1 MRRLALGLVLASL
14 VAGCEGRISGLI
26 DSGSSGGGSSGGG
39 SSGGGSSG
47 GGSSGGGSSGGG
59 SSGGGGGASANS
71 AACQVSRTAL
81 TRLNTAE
88 IDATLATVIGDQT
101 APARF
106 FPADVISSL
115 RFDNDASQ
123 LAIAPELVQ
132 GIEGAM
138 GAVVNQAWSRD
149 AAGGATPAVRL
160 CTPGGSVTESA
171 CARTILAGVARK
183 AWRRP
188 ATSDE
193 IASLVS
199 VYDATRADGDDFET
213 AVKLGLQAV
222 LDSPNFLFRTEA
234 QVPDAKA
241 ASSHAMAARLSYFLW
256 GTSPD
261 AELAALADS
270 GELTRSEVLD
280 AQITRMLADAK
291 GASLKKRFVAQWF
304 NTRNVSGVALD
315 PGLFPGLTP
324 DVTQG
329 MQKQIDAYLDEFLF
343 GDRDALDMLDAPV
356 TYVDGPLARFLGM
369 TPTSENL
376 TRVELP
382 PGDLRAGLLGKSGP
396 LVVTSKPTATNVPRR
411 ANWVF
416 QRLLCTPM
424 DPPAGAVVPPLP
436 DASTAAPTT
445 RERLDALTAPVACSA
460 CHQIIGPVGY
470 SLEIFAADSRHRTQE
485 NGATIDTSGTFNGA
499 AFDDV
504 TGFVK
509 LLKADPRVEACMVQ
523 QTLSFALARPATK
536 TGDDATAAAALQ
548 AAFEAKGRRF
558 TTLVSSVAKTAAL
571 ACKP

>member
-14 VAGCEGRISGLI
+14 LAGCEGLISGLT
-26 DSGSSGGGSSGGG
+26 GGGSPRGGGG
-39 SSGGGSSG
+39 S
-47 GGSSGGGSSGGG
+47 
-59 SSGGGGGASANS
+59 ANS
-71 AACQVSRTAL
+71 GACQVSRTAL
-81 TRLNTAE
+81 TRLNIAE
-88 IDATLATVIGDQT
+88 IDATLATVVGDQS

-106 FPADVISSL
+106 FPADVVSSL
-115 RFDNDASQ
+115 LFDNDASQ

-132 GIEGAM
+132 GLEGAM
-138 GAVVNQAWSRD
+138 SAVVNQAWARD
-149 AAGGATPAVRL
+149 AAGGATPTVRL

-188 ATSDE
+188 ATSE
-193 IASLVS
+193 ELTSLVS

-213 AVKLGLQAV
+213 AVKLGLQAA
-222 LDSPNFLFRTEA
+222 LASPNFLFRTEA

-241 ASSHAMAARLSYFLW
+241 ASSFAMAARLSYFLW

-261 AELAALADS
+261 DELAGLADS
-270 GELTRSEVLD
+270 GDLTRSEVLE
-280 AQITRMLADAK
+280 AQITRMQADAK
-291 GASLKKRFVAQWF
+291 AASLKKRFVAQWF
-304 NTRNVSGVALD
+304 NTRNVTGVALD

-324 DVTQG
+324 DVTRG

-343 GDRDALDMLDAPV
+343 GDHDALDLLDAPV

-369 TPTSENL
+369 TPTSEDL
-376 TRVELP
+376 TRVALQ
-382 PGDLRAGLLGKSGP
+382 PGDLRAGLLGQSGP

-424 DPPAGAVVPPLP
+424 NPPAGAVVPPLP
-436 DASTAAPTT
+436 DATSAQPTT
-445 RERLDALTAPVACSA
+445 RLRLDALTAPAVCSA

-485 NGATIDTSGTFNGA
+485 NGAAIDTSGTFNGA
-499 AFDDV
+499 TFNDV
-504 TGFVK
+504 AGLVQ
-509 LLKADPRVEACMVQ
+509 LIKADPRVESCMVQ

-536 TGDDATAAAALQ
+536 TGDDATAAATLQ
-548 AAFEAKGRRF
+548 AAFNAKGRRF
-558 TTLVSSVAKTAAL
+558 TTLISSVAKTAAL